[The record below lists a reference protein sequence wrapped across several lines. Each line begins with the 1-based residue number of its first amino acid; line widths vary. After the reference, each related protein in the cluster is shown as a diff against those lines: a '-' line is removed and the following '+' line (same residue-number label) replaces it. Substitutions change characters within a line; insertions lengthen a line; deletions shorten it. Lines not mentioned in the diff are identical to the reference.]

1 MAEIGRSVGLA
12 ANGSSQIA
20 NNIMGVATA
29 ADGTTDGAD
38 KTQHQAQELAEAAHR
53 LQSLVGLFKT

>member
-12 ANGSSQIA
+12 ADGSSQIA
-20 NNIMGVATA
+20 SNIMGVATA

-38 KTQHQAQELAEAAHR
+38 KTQVQAQDLGAMAHE